1 MDATDSKEIH
11 VIHAT
16 HPLSQELFR
25 MMATPSEVIK
35 ANKSTSQ
42 VQCTTCSTTQPKL
55 QTCQRCKSVWYCS
68 KECQKK
74 DWSRHKT
81 WCTAAER
88 PKGIKKLVETLVSN
102 ITLVTMLQVCAALDL
117 DLINDKKKEIGFKFP
132 FMIRVD
138 IAIEPSDVYS
148 FVKLFL
154 TNDPVSEKKEG
165 MIQVNRFHSH
175 IPGRSGYVPLTQ
187 LRDNMW
193 RGEREKLNGD
203 PVRRNDPLGLLEFVN
218 NDSDFSITVPL
229 PVYSGP
235 MKLARE
241 KEPFMMLSGLT
252 GKTFEKP
259 MTVASCMEFMN
270 LHVRADKQNQLKLR
284 VEMTETDKA
293 IVRCARDKSVAREAV
308 VVLRQKMARESIY
321 AGMPRD

>member
-1 MDATDSKEIH
+1 M
-11 VIHAT
+11 
-16 HPLSQELFR
+16 
-25 MMATPSEVIK
+25 
-35 ANKSTSQ
+35 
-42 VQCTTCSTTQPKL
+42 
-55 QTCQRCKSVWYCS
+55 W
-68 KECQKK
+68 
-74 DWSRHKT
+74 
-81 WCTAAER
+81 
-88 PKGIKKLVETLVSN
+88 KLVETLVSN

-154 TNDPVSEKKEG
+154 TDDPVLEKMEG

-175 IPGRSGYVPLTQ
+175 IPGRSGYVPLTTM
-187 LRDNMW
+187 RDNMW

-203 PVRRNDPLGLLEFVN
+203 PVRRSDPLSLLEFVN

-252 GKTFEKP
+252 GNTFEKP
-259 MTVASCMEFMN
+259 MTVASCME
-270 LHVRADKQNQLKLR
+270 
-284 VEMTETDKA
+284 
-293 IVRCARDKSVAREAV
+293 
-308 VVLRQKMARESIY
+308 
-321 AGMPRD
+321 